1 MNNYKLTI
9 QYDGSKYKGW
19 QRLKNS
25 DNTIQGKIENVL
37 SLFLK
42 NDTEII
48 GCSRTDA
55 GVHALKQIANFKTEI
70 NVNIDDLINY
80 LNHYLP
86 EDISIVDI
94 SKVAENFHSR
104 YNAKNKTYV
113 YKIWN
118 KNYSE
123 PFQRKYSF
131 HIKENLDIEKMKK
144 ASEIFIG
151 THDFTAF
158 TSAVSKSKSMVR
170 TIYNIG
176 FKENNGMIEIRYT
189 GDGFLHNMVR
199 RITGAIIEAGLN
211 KFNLNNIK
219 TILDAEKNHIIG
231 ATAPSLGLFLENIEF

>member
-170 TIYNIG
+170 TIYNID